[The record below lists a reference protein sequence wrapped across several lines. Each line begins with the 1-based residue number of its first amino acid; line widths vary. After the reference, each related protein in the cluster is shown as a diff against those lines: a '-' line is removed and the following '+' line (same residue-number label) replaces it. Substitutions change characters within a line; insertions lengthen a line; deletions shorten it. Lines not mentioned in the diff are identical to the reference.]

1 MPARWQ
7 RGRSIAFRLQRIAE
21 RSTDTTGGT
30 CHALHEISGDGGGRS
45 DGNNAMERM
54 RTTRE
59 TARLHGT
66 AGYRHFSSGR
76 KPMSTAM
83 NMTKQAIHDKIESQI
98 RTAQAK
104 LETLKAK
111 AESARANAELKSIAD
126 LLTKK
131 RAIDQKLTELK
142 QSGETTYQ
150 QAKTDVESR
159 VAELEKS
166 VQAIEAKFKAA

>member
-1 MPARWQ
+1 
-7 RGRSIAFRLQRIAE
+7 
-21 RSTDTTGGT
+21 
-30 CHALHEISGDGGGRS
+30 
-45 DGNNAMERM
+45 
-54 RTTRE
+54 
-59 TARLHGT
+59 
-66 AGYRHFSSGR
+66 
-76 KPMSTAM
+76 MSTAM
-83 NMTKQAIHDKIESQI
+83 NMTKQATHDKIESQI

-111 AESARANAELKSIAD
+111 AESAKANGELKSIAD

-150 QAKTDVESR
+150 HAKTDVESR

>member
-1 MPARWQ
+1 
-7 RGRSIAFRLQRIAE
+7 
-21 RSTDTTGGT
+21 
-30 CHALHEISGDGGGRS
+30 
-45 DGNNAMERM
+45 
-54 RTTRE
+54 
-59 TARLHGT
+59 
-66 AGYRHFSSGR
+66 
-76 KPMSTAM
+76 MSTAM

-98 RTAQAK
+98 RTAKAK

-111 AESARANAELKSIAD
+111 AESAKANAELKSIAD

-131 RAIDQKLTELK
+131 RAIDQTLTELK

-150 QAKTDVESR
+150 QAKTDVEAR

>member
-1 MPARWQ
+1 
-7 RGRSIAFRLQRIAE
+7 
-21 RSTDTTGGT
+21 
-30 CHALHEISGDGGGRS
+30 
-45 DGNNAMERM
+45 
-54 RTTRE
+54 
-59 TARLHGT
+59 
-66 AGYRHFSSGR
+66 
-76 KPMSTAM
+76 MSTAM

-111 AESARANAELKSIAD
+111 AESAKASAELKLIAD

-131 RAIDQKLTELK
+131 QAIDHKLNELK

-150 QAKTDVESR
+150 QKKTDVESR

-166 VQAIEAKFKAA
+166 VQAI